1 MGKTIKDRI
10 IEEIE
15 HLPGYSLQEVLDFVA
30 YLKAKE
36 RPRPERAT
44 EEDPILKV
52 AGCLSGEPITPA
64 EIEEDLYG
72 EGSS

>member
-1 MGKTIKDRI
+1 MGKKIKDRI

-15 HLPGYSLQEVLDFVA
+15 HLSGYRLQEVLDFIA

-36 RPRPERAT
+36 RPRPVGAT

-52 AGCLSGEPITPA
+52 AGCLSGEPITPV